1 MATTATVG
9 LSSAVTA
16 LISSTCCGG
25 RSLLAVS
32 EAFSFGALV
41 RPGRSA
47 ADGEDDAVRIAGDI
61 SPPVAP
67 GVHHLQRGQVGVG
80 READFHIVGVW
91 PNDRDLL
98 NFTAERCRPFSF
110 LSKVTDSAASRSR
123 PLYPQKRTFVS
134 AAGTSARC
142 QRQTSFQTGITELVR
157 RAHTRPTCAILN
169 CFQRG
174 GSMRGSCPLICGRH
188 SALGDVC
195 HGSAIPTSH
204 RAVT

>member
-1 MATTATVG
+1 MT
-9 LSSAVTA
+9 
-16 LISSTCCGG
+16 
-25 RSLLAVS
+25 RSELRA
-32 EAFSFGALV
+32 
-41 RPGRSA
+41 
-47 ADGEDDAVRIAGDI
+47 I

-67 GVHHLQRGQVGVG
+67 GVHHLQRGRVGVG

-174 GSMRGSCPLICGRH
+174 GSMRGSCPRSVAATRRLAMCAMEAPFRPRI
-188 SALGDVC
+188 ALSRDPQQERE
-195 HGSAIPTSH
+195 SPQLRSNQEAKL
-204 RAVT
+204 